1 MAAYSSQLLLSCKNF
16 LNLYKKSYIETNA
29 AHEDELGADVN
40 EEAAEAEVR
49 TNDLMSI
56 IRPFN
61 WFICDSGANS
71 GNFMC

>member
-1 MAAYSSQLLLSCKNF
+1 MQRTRN
-16 LNLYKKSYIETNA
+16 
-29 AHEDELGADVN
+29 EDELEHDVN

-61 WFICDSGANS
+61 WFICDSGVNFA
-71 GNFMC
+71 NFMW